1 MFFNAAKALN
11 DLTQSK
17 HGHSRLVAM
26 TGAKNLLQSP
36 EGRFVSFRLPKAVR
50 GINYVKITLN
60 SQDLYDVE
68 FGKVSNKACPEMKKL
83 GIKVM
88 LPNYEVKTVVEGVYN
103 DSLKACFERE
113 TTLLLSL

>member
-1 MFFNAAKALN
+1 MFNATEVLN
-11 DLTQSK
+11 QLTQSNN
-17 HGHSRLVAM
+17 GQSRLVAM
-26 TGAKNLLQSP
+26 TGAKNLLQS
-36 EGRFVSFRLPKAVR
+36 EEKQFVSFKLPKAVR

-60 SQDLYDVE
+60 ASDLYDVE

-88 LPNYEVKTVVEGVYN
+88 LPNYDVKTVVNDVYN